1 MNIFYKSSIKTAI
14 RLLNQF
20 GTKTLIVLDKNK
32 SLKGTISDGDIRRA
46 ILKGKKLENLITGI
60 YNSEPIYLIQNSFA

>member
-60 YNSEPIYLIQNSFA
+60 YNSEPIYLIQNS